1 MSELLYRIAFSQVKG
16 MHPKVAEQMLE
27 RVGTEEEFFRL
38 PAQSLHRLT
47 GNAHHVLDDDYRAAV
62 LEGARREEEFCLTN
76 NVRCLYYTD
85 GEYPQR
91 LLQCDDAP
99 SMLFTLGAVN
109 LNTRHV
115 VSIVGTR
122 NATNY
127 GVAFI
132 NRLVEDL
139 SAKLDDLLVVSGL
152 AMGCDITAHR
162 KAMDTGV
169 PTVAVVAHG
178 LDTLYPSEHRRYA
191 ARMVRDGGG
200 IVTDYVHGTS
210 PHRGN
215 FLARNRIVAGLSD
228 AIVVAESGAPRG
240 GALHTARLGQMYN
253 RDVFALPG
261 RTADVYSAGCN
272 LLIKTNV
279 AHLIETAD
287 DLIAAMRWTPHPAIG
302 EQQELFPQLSAE
314 QQTILDYLRRNGE
327 GQINS
332 LTATLG
338 IPVGQ
343 LMALLTEMEFNGLV
357 MALPGARYRPA

>member
-1 MSELLYRIAFSQVKG
+1 M
-16 MHPKVAEQMLE
+16 
-27 RVGTEEEFFRL
+27 
-38 PAQSLHRLT
+38 
-47 GNAHHVLDDDYRAAV
+47 
-62 LEGARREEEFCLTN
+62 
-76 NVRCLYYTD
+76 
-85 GEYPQR
+85 
-91 LLQCDDAP
+91 
-99 SMLFTLGAVN
+99 
-109 LNTRHV
+109 
-115 VSIVGTR
+115 
-122 NATNY
+122 
-127 GVAFI
+127 
-132 NRLVEDL
+132 
-139 SAKLDDLLVVSGL
+139 
-152 AMGCDITAHR
+152 
-162 KAMDTGV
+162 
-169 PTVAVVAHG
+169 
-178 LDTLYPSEHRRYA
+178 
-191 ARMVRDGGG
+191 RDGGG

-287 DLIAAMRWTPHPAIG
+287 DLIGTMRWTPRPAIG

-357 MALPGARYRPA
+357 MVLLGV